1 MFMLIP
7 QVLTFGCAVV
17 LNTLVGQ
24 AYGAKN
30 YQLCGTWLHMSVVL
44 LTILTIPVVVY
55 YFYVESL
62 VAFMTD
68 DPEVIR
74 LAGKFARWC
83 SLSAWPQVVY
93 CAIRQFYQAQ
103 EIVMPSTVVSA
114 LSVGVNVGF
123 NYLFIYGFGS
133 WEGLGFIGSPLATA
147 AAFVFQVSIV
157 ICCICHLL
165 SL

>member
-1 MFMLIP
+1 MLIP

-83 SLSAWPQVVY
+83 SLSAWPQVY
-93 CAIRQFYQAQ
+93 
-103 EIVMPSTVVSA
+103 M
-114 LSVGVNVGF
+114 
-123 NYLFIYGFGS
+123 FGRGAYHS
-133 WEGLGFIGSPLATA
+133 ESSQI
-147 AAFVFQVSIV
+147 
-157 ICCICHLL
+157 
-165 SL
+165 